1 MNTSK
6 RLLVFFGLLTGAAIS
21 CHAAGDFPTLT
32 GAPPLVIGHRGA
44 SGYLPEHTLEAYRL
58 AIRQGA
64 DFIEPDLVSTKDGVL
79 IAPHEVNIT
88 QTTDVAEHPEF
99 AARQTQKTIDGVTE
113 QGWFADDFTLA
124 EIKTLRAVQRVPF
137 RPQRFN
143 GLVKVP
149 TFREVIALAL
159 HEAERR
165 GRPVGVYPETKHP
178 SYHQSVGLPLE
189 RRLVSI
195 LDAYGLT
202 TRRDPVIVQSSE
214 VANLKALNRITGV
227 RLVQL
232 IDAEGIALD
241 GTLIP
246 NPPFDFVLSG
256 DPRTYAD
263 LLTDVG
269 LSEIKTYAD
278 GIGPWKRYIVSVK
291 GVDQDNDGQPDDVN
305 GDGAVND
312 ADATRLPPTGPHP
325 TRPCRP
331 SLRSPLYLPQRGA
344 APGERLWRQ
353 SGRGVSRVLL
363 PRRGRAVFRFRGHGA
378 ELAPPRRHRTH
389 DLQSEP
395 VMQGGL
401 AAVAPGFRPAP
412 ARAGRFVV
420 VSGRKPWLAR
430 RTETLTNLPAPAAR
444 S

>member
-6 RLLVFFGLLTGAAIS
+6 RLLVFLGLFIGAALS
-21 CHAAGDFPTLT
+21 CQAGGDFPTLT

-79 IAPHEVNIT
+79 IARHEVNIT

-99 AARQTQKTIDGVTE
+99 AARKTQKTIDGATE
-113 QGWFADDFTLA
+113 EGWFADDFTLA

-137 RPQRFN
+137 RPQQFN
-143 GLVKVP
+143 GLFKVP
-149 TFREVIALAL
+149 TFREVIKLAL
-159 HEAERR
+159 QEGRRR

-195 LDAYGLT
+195 LDAHGLK
-202 TRRDPVIVQSSE
+202 TRRDPVIIQSFE
-214 VANLKALNRITGV
+214 VANLKDLNRLTGV

-246 NPPFDFVLSG
+246 NRPFDFVLAG

-263 LLTDVG
+263 LLTDAG
-269 LSEIKTYAD
+269 LSEIKAYAD

-291 GVDQDNDGQPDDVN
+291 GVDQNNDGQPDDVN
-305 GDGAVND
+305 GDGAVDD
-312 ADATRLPPTGPHP
+312 ADATGLPPT
-325 TRPCRP
+325 
-331 SLRSPLYLPQRGA
+331 
-344 APGERLWRQ
+344 
-353 SGRGVSRVLL
+353 
-363 PRRGRAVFRFRGHGA
+363 
-378 ELAPPRRHRTH
+378 
-389 DLQSEP
+389 DLI
-395 VMQGGL
+395 
-401 AAVAPGFRPAP
+401 
-412 ARAGRFVV
+412 ARAH
-420 VSGRKPWLAR
+420 
-430 RTETLTNLPAPAAR
+430 AAR
-444 S
+444 LFVHPFTFRNEGPFLASDYGANPVEEYLQFYCLGVDGLFSDFADTALSSRHLVGIAPTICNRIP

>member
-1 MNTSK
+1 MPLCHA
-6 RLLVFFGLLTGAAIS
+6 RRAAI
-21 CHAAGDFPTLT
+21 FPPSQ
-32 GAPPLVIGHRGA
+32 ARPPLVIGHRGA

-79 IAPHEVNIT
+79 IARHEVNIT

-99 AARQTQKTIDGVTE
+99 AARKTQKTIDGATE
-113 QGWFADDFTLA
+113 EGWFADDFTLA

-137 RPQRFN
+137 RPQQFN
-143 GLVKVP
+143 GLFKVP
-149 TFREVIALAL
+149 TFREVIKLAL
-159 HEAERR
+159 QEGRRR

-195 LDAYGLT
+195 LDAHGLK
-202 TRRDPVIVQSSE
+202 TRRDPVIIQSFE
-214 VANLKALNRITGV
+214 VANLKELNRLTGV

-246 NPPFDFVLSG
+246 NRPFDFVLAG

-263 LLTDVG
+263 LLTDAG

-291 GVDQDNDGQPDDVN
+291 GVDANSDGQPDDVN

-312 ADATRLPPTGPHP
+312 ADATRLPPTDLIS

-331 SLRSPLYLPQRGA
+331 SLRPPLYLPQRGA
-344 APGERLWRQ
+344 VPGERLWRQ
-353 SGRGVSRVLL
+353 SGRGVPAVLL
-363 PRRGRAVFRFRGHGA
+363 PRRGWAVFRFRGHGA

-389 DLQSEP
+389 DVQSEP
-395 VMQGGL
+395 VMRG
-401 AAVAPGFRPAP
+401 PTR
-412 ARAGRFVV
+412 
-420 VSGRKPWLAR
+420 
-430 RTETLTNLPAPAAR
+430 
-444 S
+444 